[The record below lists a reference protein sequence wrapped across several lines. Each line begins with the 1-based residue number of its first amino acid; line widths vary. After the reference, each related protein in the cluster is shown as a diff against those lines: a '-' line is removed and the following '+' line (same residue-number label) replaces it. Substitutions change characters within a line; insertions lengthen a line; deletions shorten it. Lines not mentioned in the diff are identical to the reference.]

1 VAHLLVAGASPYTRS
16 SRHRRAETPS
26 KSGAI
31 LTACGAAV
39 RLRLTRYEV
48 AEDSMIPVLQP
59 GDWVL
64 GVRDPASIDIGDVV
78 VIDHP
83 GRPGFRLVK
92 RVVDRDGEDLVLAGD
107 NPGPSVDSRH
117 FGSVPA
123 RDVIARLVLVY
134 HPRPLRPL

>member
-1 VAHLLVAGASPYTRS
+1 
-16 SRHRRAETPS
+16 
-26 KSGAI
+26 
-31 LTACGAAV
+31 
-39 RLRLTRYEV
+39 
-48 AEDSMIPVLQP
+48 MIPVLQP
-59 GDWVL
+59 GDWIL

-92 RVVDRDGEDLVLAGD
+92 RVVHRDGEDLVLAGD
-107 NPGPSVDSRH
+107 NPGPSVDSRQ

-123 RDVIARLVLVY
+123 GDVIARLVLVY